1 MVIGHRARPVG
12 GAWTPMRPEHTHVT
26 RSGHTRRV
34 ERSAGDVHHPAPRID
49 GRSARV
55 AICGGGCV
63 VVVGV
68 PCGPGDGE
76 VGRLSPARVRRPS
89 GGRGRCG
96 HVHSLRRDGDG
107 RFSRRYG
114 RWSSRRASRAKR
126 GEGRHVA
133 QAKVAGEENPS
144 PSLSAGG
151 DRARWGTGE
160 PVVGSECSGD
170 SPRTSFDTNQPSCVT
185 SEWQSR
191 VHAGS

>member
-34 ERSAGDVHHPAPRID
+34 ERSAGDVHHRAPRID

-114 RWSSRRASRAKR
+114 RWSSRRDSRAKL

-133 QAKVAGEENPS
+133 PGS
-144 PSLSAGG
+144 SGRGG
-151 DRARWGTGE
+151 DSFTLALGRRGSRALGNGRASRRVQMFGTLTA
-160 PVVGSECSGD
+160 CIL
-170 SPRTSFDTNQPSCVT
+170 
-185 SEWQSR
+185 
-191 VHAGS
+191 